1 MDIQYL
7 LSILNYMVNSIEE
20 KINLARTSEKDI
32 TILLKSI
39 GSKYNATLKG
49 LRFKFKKTK
58 KIYEKIK
65 YKSIRDILRYT
76 FVLKDKDYVSGVYNI
91 YSELINNKN
100 FKTKHLWN
108 KQKWCLGDM
117 YQGINTSWLYKDLFI
132 FEIQFHTNKSF
143 AIKMNKKNHTLY
155 DKYNSLKCDELY
167 INKRKYNK
175 SKCKNIRSKLIR
187 NEKLVTIPKLLR
199 GDNCGTTI
207 SDFNKLT
214 KRKYKKTN

>member
-91 YSELINNKN
+91 YSELINFMVSPVLN
-100 FKTKHLWN
+100 
-108 KQKWCLGDM
+108 
-117 YQGINTSWLYKDLFI
+117 
-132 FEIQFHTNKSF
+132 
-143 AIKMNKKNHTLY
+143 MNVRRY
-155 DKYNSLKCDELY
+155 MQ
-167 INKRKYNK
+167 
-175 SKCKNIRSKLIR
+175 
-187 NEKLVTIPKLLR
+187 
-199 GDNCGTTI
+199 
-207 SDFNKLT
+207 
-214 KRKYKKTN
+214 